1 MTAVAALLPA
11 ALAACGAGSAA
22 GHDHPAVE
30 PPEPVAPPVVVEK
43 PPATAPLVA
52 YYELP
57 QGTIRLTGVVFSAGP
72 GMAPGQPFGTGTI
85 VVMAKERYDDFRLAA
100 RGPWKAKVIDGHGF
114 PLPMALLADPQVYR
128 SDLDATGT
136 YSLTIPPGDYV
147 LCLGNL
153 SQVRTTDTPDQ
164 GIWVETVFEATVTD
178 EDLQTII
185 PVFDRT
191 TGELVVHR

>member
-1 MTAVAALLPA
+1 LAALLPA
-11 ALAACGAGSAA
+11 AVAACGTAGAAAGS
-22 GHDHPAVE
+22 DPAIE
-30 PPEPVAPPVVVEK
+30 PPEPVVPPVVVEK
-43 PPATAPLVA
+43 APATAPLVA

-57 QGTIRLTGVVFSAGP
+57 PGTIRLTGVVFSAGP
-72 GMAPGQPFGTGTI
+72 EMAPGQPFGTGTI
-85 VVMAKERYDDFRLAA
+85 VVMTKERYDDFRLAA
-100 RGPWKAKVIDGHGF
+100 RGPWKAKLIDGHGF
-114 PLPMALLADPQVYR
+114 PLPTDLLADPQVYR
-128 SDLDATGT
+128 SDLNATGT

-153 SQVRTTDTPDQ
+153 SQVRTTDTPDE
-164 GIWVETVFEATVTD
+164 GVWVETVFEATVTD